1 MASPFSKYTG
11 EQIQPINY
19 LPYTGEMARQRY
31 EAISGLGKGLAEAI
45 KNYQQTKQERET
57 MADVAAGV
65 ISNFVTQDFQNPED
79 KTVYMAKPDAPMHHQ
94 DLIKEALKAG
104 DGDIGAGLAAMPVSK
119 LRAWNALHAK
129 YESDVRFETEVA
141 LKRGGL
147 NIQEQDLAFRR
158 QQAKDDLEFRGKQA
172 KALEEQQ
179 KEENRLKAQALSIQR
194 KEFKQKQREAK
205 KAEAQRELVSEIDS
219 QEVSPFGTLVQQIT
233 VTQRVGDIFDTDG
246 NLIVRNVDIEDA
258 IEALGL
264 PRDKVL
270 TKEDASKTIISRQEE
285 IQDFAIQK
293 VGSYFAGGN
302 PTFSLKDDFPTAVQ
316 KGYAE
321 QFIRTS
327 FKQANAL
334 SVKLYGKELEGLG
347 AYFPEGLEGRMV
359 NGTGAFALAKKFAS
373 KPQMVD
379 EVKKQGINVVP
390 ENIAFDKLYVTSVQ
404 SEKQIVKEEK
414 TEVPLDDL
422 AVFKARYDA
431 LQAKSNKRL
440 PFSFEQLVDTLPS
453 RFVRVS
459 QVRMG
464 DGTVQRVIRNGTQIA
479 PVSSLRQSADAA
491 TTQAQFDRQSQDLWV
506 RRFNKPVKVG
516 PLTIQ
521 SKGGAESFAGDWKTD
536 YPLLT
541 KGLEDISQISSIAN
555 EMRKF
560 VNKGPLQ
567 KVLDAQGMKRFE
579 DLVARAK
586 TFRTNFIAT
595 GQETEADNERLTN
608 IVGGFDV
615 KRLAFKDVHMQAIDA
630 FEQIVRDKV
639 TARFRNANFLVDVG
653 QAKRYSQAEIR
664 KIANELENTK

>member
-1 MASPFSKYTG
+1 MASPFQKYQG
-11 EQIQPINY
+11 EQIQPINI
-19 LPYTGEMARQRY
+19 LPYTSEMARQRY
-31 EAISGLGKGLAEAI
+31 EAVSGLGKGIAQALD
-45 KNYQQTKQERET
+45 NYQQTKQEREE

-65 ISNFVTQDFQNPED
+65 IANFVTQDLQNPED

-129 YESDVRFETEVA
+129 YESDVRFETELA
-141 LKRGGL
+141 LKRGDL
-147 NIQEQDLAFRR
+147 DFRKKQAADDLAFR
-158 QQAKDDLEFRGKQA
+158 KEQA
-172 KALEEQQ
+172 KALADQNAED
-179 KEENRLKAQALSIQR
+179 NRLREQALALQR
-194 KEFKQKQREAK
+194 KQYKQKQREDK
-205 KAEAQRELVSEIDS
+205 KAEAQRELISEIDS
-219 QEVSPFGTLVQQIT
+219 QEVSPFGTLIKETT
-233 VTQRVGDIFDTDG
+233 VTQRVGSIFDTDG

-270 TKEDASKTIISRQEE
+270 TKEDASKTILSREE
-285 IQDFAIQK
+285 DVKNYAIEK

-334 SVKLYGKELEGLG
+334 SVKLYGKELQGLG
-347 AYFPEGLEGRMV
+347 VYFPEGIDGRMV

-390 ENIAFDKLYVTSVQ
+390 ENIAFDKLYVKAIE
-404 SEKQIVKEEK
+404 SEKQIVREEK

-422 AVFKARYDA
+422 ALFKARYDA

-453 RFVRVS
+453 RFIRVS

-506 RRFNKPVKVG
+506 RRFNKPIKVG

-521 SKGGAESFAGDWKTD
+521 SKGGAETFAGDWKTD

-541 KGLEDISQISSIAN
+541 KGMEDISQISSIAN

-653 QAKRYSQAEIR
+653 QAKRYSQADIR